1 MKVSKD
7 FLLCFN
13 NFFRYTLV
21 EEENWDTVAAVEP
34 PAIEVKLFGRWNPD
48 EVQVGDISL
57 QVSSM
62 ITKHTKTSI
71 TQDT

>member
-1 MKVSKD
+1 M
-7 FLLCFN
+7 
-13 NFFRYTLV
+13 